1 LRIGIPSGLGL
12 VCIAA
17 TLLTQCRS
25 AKDGTPSAVVVKE
38 HVLSSISS
46 GSGLVSFKD
55 SAYIISDDAPF
66 LGRIA
71 LKNQRLQRIAI
82 NGLTLFDKRIP
93 QNLKPDY
100 EAALTGPLD
109 GRDYLFAFGSGSI
122 SPERDSLLFFPVDRP
137 TEQHKVSLTPFYQ
150 RIQQLLYKPEAQWNL
165 EGATK
170 ASDSLVLFNRGNNT
184 IMNVSWNQFVAF
196 VQGVASEFP
205 FVSYRRVR
213 LPQLQ
218 GHEARFS
225 GACTVNDEYLLASAS
240 VEDTP
245 NWTED
250 GPVLGSFLV
259 LLDRKTYEVKAA
271 QQLTTTQGKPYVHK
285 LESVEVLEQQDNG
298 TLLVAGLVDDDD
310 GKTRL
315 IRIRFAGVL

>member
-1 LRIGIPSGLGL
+1 MRIGILLRFGFAS
-12 VCIAA
+12 VAA
-17 TLLTQCRS
+17 TLLIQCRP
-25 AKDGTPSAVVVKE
+25 AKDGTPAAVVTHE
-38 HVLSSISS
+38 HVLSSISA
-46 GSGLVSFKD
+46 GSGLATFKD
-55 SAYIISDDAPF
+55 SAYIISDNAPY

-71 LKNQRLQRIAI
+71 LKSQGLERIAI
-82 NGLTLFDKRIP
+82 DGLSLYDKLIP
-93 QNLKPDY
+93 QSLKPDY
-100 EAALTGPLD
+100 EAALIGPLD
-109 GRDYLFAFGSGSI
+109 GKEYLFAFGSGSV

-137 TEQHKVSLTPFYQ
+137 TEQRKVSLTPFYG
-150 RIQQLLYKPEAQWNL
+150 RIQQLLYKPEAHWNL

-184 IMNVSWNQFVAF
+184 IMNISWNQFAAF
-196 VQGVASEFP
+196 VQGIASEFP

-225 GACTVNDEYLLASAS
+225 GACTVNDDYLLASAS

-271 QQLTTTQGKPYVHK
+271 HQLTTTNGNPYVHK

-310 GKTRL
+310 GTTRM
-315 IRIRFAGVL
+315 IRVRFTAAL

>member
-1 LRIGIPSGLGL
+1 MI
-12 VCIAA
+12 A
-17 TLLTQCRS
+17 TLFIQCRS
-25 AKDGTPSAVVVKE
+25 AKDAAPSAVVVKE
-38 HVLSSISS
+38 HLFSAISS
-46 GSGLVSFKD
+46 GSGLVLYKD
-55 SAYIISDDAPF
+55 SAFIISDDAPY
-66 LGRIA
+66 LGRFS
-71 LKNQRLQRIAI
+71 LKSQRLQRIPI
-82 NGLTLFDKRIP
+82 NGLGLYDDRIP
-93 QNLKPDY
+93 RPLKPDF
-100 EAALTGPLD
+100 EAALTGPMD
-109 GRDYLFAFGSGSI
+109 SKTYLFAFGSGSQ

-137 TEQHKVSLTPFYQ
+137 GEQHKVSLKPFYQ
-150 RIQQLLYKPEAQWNL
+150 RAQRAQYTTEPQWNL

-170 ASDSLVLFNRGNNT
+170 AADSLVLFNRANNT
-184 IMNVSWNQFVAF
+184 VMNVSWNQFTAF

-225 GACTVNDEYLLASAS
+225 GACTVDDRYLLASAS

-245 NWTED
+245 SWTED

-271 QQLTTTQGKPYVHK
+271 HQLTTSQGKPYVHK
-285 LESVEVLEQQDNG
+285 VESVEVLEQEKDG
-298 TLLVAGLVDDDD
+298 SLTIAGLVDDDD

-315 IRIRFAGVL
+315 IRVKLTGVL

>member
-1 LRIGIPSGLGL
+1 LRIGILFGLGF
-12 VCIAA
+12 VCAA
-17 TLLTQCRS
+17 STLFIQCRS
-25 AKDGTPSAVVVKE
+25 TKDGTPAAVVIKE

-46 GSGLVSFKD
+46 GSGLATYKD

-66 LGRIA
+66 LGRVS
-71 LKNQRLQRIAI
+71 LKSQRLQRIPI
-82 NGLTLFDKRIP
+82 HGLALYDARIP
-93 QNLKPDY
+93 QALKPDF
-100 EAALTGPLD
+100 EAALIGPLD
-109 GRDYLFAFGSGSI
+109 GKNYLFAFGSGSI

-137 TEQHKVSLTPFYQ
+137 TEQRKVSLTPFYQ
-150 RIQQLLYKPEAQWNL
+150 RIQQLLYKPEAHWNL

-184 IMNVSWNQFVAF
+184 IMNVSWNQFAAF

-213 LPQLQ
+213 LPELQ

-225 GACTVNDEYLLASAS
+225 GACTVNDQYLLASAS

-250 GPVLGSFLV
+250 GPVLGSYIV
-259 LLDRKTYEVKAA
+259 LIDRQTYAVKAA
-271 QQLTTTQGKPYVHK
+271 HQLTSTQGKPYVHK
-285 LESVEVLEQQDNG
+285 VESVEVLEKEADG
-298 TLLVAGLVDDDD
+298 TLIVAALVDDDD

-315 IRIRFAGVL
+315 IRIRFTGAL